1 MSSSILLVGS
11 GKMGQAMLGGWV
23 DTFVTPS
30 DVVVVDPN
38 VENLAVAKALG
49 CIGHQSPVDIDG
61 SFQPEVIVLAVK
73 PQMMVDVLPTF
84 QTLAANGALIISIAA
99 GTGIAQFE
107 TAFGATASII
117 RAMPNTPAAVRHGM
131 IVCCQNGHASSA
143 QLEIC
148 DKLMTAIGTV
158 AWIDDEK
165 LMDAVT
171 GLSGSG
177 PAYVFHMIEAMAAAG
192 VRAGLPEDLAE
203 TLAEVTVAG
212 AGKLAIA
219 SDEPASK
226 LRENVTSP
234 NGTTAAGLAVLMAED
249 GLGPLIEKTVAAA
262 TKRSKELG

>member
-1 MSSSILLVGS
+1 
-11 GKMGQAMLGGWV
+11 
-23 DTFVTPS
+23 
-30 DVVVVDPN
+30 
-38 VENLAVAKALG
+38 
-49 CIGHQSPVDIDG
+49 
-61 SFQPEVIVLAVK
+61 
-73 PQMMVDVLPTF
+73 
-84 QTLAANGALIISIAA
+84 
-99 GTGIAQFE
+99 
-107 TAFGATASII
+107 TASII
-117 RAMPNTPAAVRHGM
+117 RAMPNTPAAVRQGM
-131 IVCCQNGHASSA
+131 IVCCQNGHASPQ

-158 AWIDDEK
+158 AWIEDEK

-192 VRAGLPEDLAE
+192 VRAGLPADLAE

-212 AGKLAIA
+212 AGKLAIS

-234 NGTTAAGLAVLMAED
+234 NGTTAAGLAILMAED

-262 TKRSKELG
+262 TKRSRELG